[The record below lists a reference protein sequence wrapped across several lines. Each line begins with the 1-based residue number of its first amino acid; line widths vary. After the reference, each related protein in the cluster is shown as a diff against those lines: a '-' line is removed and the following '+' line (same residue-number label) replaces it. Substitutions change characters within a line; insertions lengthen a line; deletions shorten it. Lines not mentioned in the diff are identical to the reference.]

1 MIRRQ
6 DVVDIVAG
14 CDGILPLSPA
24 WVARNWIS
32 SGRRLGLSEAEYEV
46 GARGEICERWLAS
59 ATEAANEVSEPHE
72 GLSQVTVGPEP
83 VLLADLMKA
92 APEVV
97 MGAEYAT
104 GHDGLGRLAKIF
116 DYGERVPMHVHPPSQ
131 AAAQVGLT
139 SKDEAYYFLPGAGLG
154 PHPESFFGAHA
165 DLSAEE
171 ASAELLRHLELWQEE
186 TVLGLSKA
194 YRQFS
199 EGGYYVPSGVI
210 HAPGTALTFELQEDS
225 DAMAFLQAQCGEIAL
240 DRDLLLGRLDQKRV
254 AEEGDRAV
262 LDWIDWDLNLV
273 ADFHS
278 SHHLQP
284 RAISTGDGVEV
295 AWILFGSGLFS
306 AKRYRATPGSTFVLD
321 EPGPFSV
328 FVWTGDADLG
338 GRKLRGGAP
347 GSDEALVTCDRAGRG
362 VEVEVRGSD
371 ELEMIVYFGPDL
383 QPAAPVL

>member
-1 MIRRQ
+1 
-6 DVVDIVAG
+6 
-14 CDGILPLSPA
+14 ST
-24 WVARNWIS
+24 
-32 SGRRLGLSEAEYEV
+32 
-46 GARGEICERWLAS
+46 
-59 ATEAANEVSEPHE
+59 TEAANEVSEPHE

-83 VLLADLMKA
+83 VLLADVMKA

-97 MGAEYAT
+97 MGVEYAT

-139 SKDEAYYFLPGAGLG
+139 SKDEAYYYLPGADLG

-165 DLSAEE
+165 GLSAEE

-194 YRQFS
+194 YRQFA

-225 DAMAFLQAQCGEIAL
+225 DAMAFLQAQCGQIAL
-240 DRDLLLGRLDQKRV
+240 DRELLVGRLDPARV
-254 AEEGDRAV
+254 AEDGDRAV
-262 LDWIDWDLNLV
+262 LDWIDWGLNLLP
-273 ADFHS
+273 DFHS

-284 RAISTGDGVEV
+284 RVISTSGGVEV
-295 AWILFGSGLFS
+295 AWRLDGTGPCS
-306 AKRYRATPGSTFVLD
+306 ARRYRAAPGRSVVLR
-321 EPGPFSV
+321 EPGRFSV
-328 FVWTGDADLG
+328 FTWYGEVTLG
-338 GRKLRGGAP
+338 GRSMRGGVA
-347 GSDEALVTCDRAGRG
+347 GSDEALVSYDDAGRG

-371 ELEMIVYFGPDL
+371 DLEMIVY
-383 QPAAPVL
+383 